1 MSLNFFKRIFYDA
14 WKVGVPCVKVM
25 PSVKSPDKINNFKTI
40 SFTIINKSDTNC
52 LVDKI
57 SS

>member
-1 MSLNFFKRIFYDA
+1 MA

-25 PSVKSPDKINNFKTI
+25 PSVKSPDKINIFKTI